1 MVQLLA
7 APVTQAVTDPT
18 ATTRL
23 LAGLH
28 SPNVHRRLL
37 AATAHMSP
45 TPPPDHGD
53 EGLASLVRTLR
64 NLDTTPAQANLAA
77 LAWLQQLQ
85 LDGAV
90 ASNGTTRLVA
100 YALAHGEGTHVVA
113 EYTAWHMATQGQCVS
128 AWVHSFFRVTIGY

>member
-1 MVQLLA
+1 MVQLIA
-7 APVTQAVTDPT
+7 APTTQPT
-18 ATTRL
+18 ATVRL

-37 AATAHMSP
+37 AATAHMAP

-64 NLDTTPAQANLAA
+64 NPDTTPAQANVAA

-85 LDGAV
+85 LDGAL
-90 ASNGTTRLVA
+90 ASASTTRLVA

-113 EYTAWHMATQGQCVS
+113 AYTEWHRATQGRCVA
-128 AWVHSFFRVTIGY
+128 AWVHAFFGVSIGY